1 MPRMDAP
8 LPAGMD
14 PRAAV
19 SCAALDTGLTRLLGL
34 LQELGP
40 DELHKVPA
48 GLSNSIA
55 TLAVHVA
62 ATEIR
67 MGYRLMGRQVPADVP
82 TELRADYLMDQ
93 PQSPLPAPRDET
105 AASLRAKAERARAVL
120 KEALAGVDAADLER
134 EIALGPDRTATVRWA
149 VAMLPGHQM
158 QHFGQ
163 MQMIRKL
170 L

>member
-1 MPRMDAP
+1 MPKMDAP

-19 SCAALDTGLTRLLGL
+19 SCAALDVGQTRLLGL
-34 LQELGP
+34 LQELQP
-40 DELHKVPA
+40 DELRKVPA

-67 MGYRLMGRQVPADVP
+67 MAYRLMGRQVPADVP
-82 TELRADYLMDQ
+82 AELRVDYLMDQ
-93 PQSPLPAPRDET
+93 PQSPLPEARGET
-105 AASLRAKAERARAVL
+105 AASLRAKAELARGVL
-120 KEALAGVDAADLER
+120 KEALAGVGAADLER
-134 EIALGPDRTATVRWA
+134 EIPLGPDRSATVRWA
-149 VAMLPGHQM
+149 LAMLPSHQM
-158 QHFGQ
+158 QHLGQ